1 MAAPKKPYEQ
11 FGPFILF
18 KKLETDSHG
27 ELWRAGKIDGEK
39 LGSTVALR
47 RFTSGSKAAL
57 RDAVHTAQPVLAQ
70 LHGPSFARDQ
80 VAGVIDGTPYIAW
93 DYAGGRSLRLIIDRA
108 RGNETTPANPLPL
121 DQAIVIAERVA
132 LSLAT
137 MAELRDG
144 SGNRLVHGAL
154 TPEFIWIS
162 DDGEIRVAGQT
173 MGAGF
178 IPSLID
184 AKIAY
189 DIGRY
194 FSMEYRTTGKPSKAS
209 EVYALGAVLYLVVTG
224 QEPPD
229 NLTPTVFASQMKS
242 AKTMAGDPI
251 PDDIRFILDKSLNLD
266 PNARYASVADM
277 KSALSALASGGK
289 YSATTF
295 NLAFYLSNLLK
306 KELEVEAGEREKESS
321 VNLAPYLEQPK
332 APQPLPADHVPS
344 PAPFAAHAPAPAPKK
359 KSAVPMA
366 IAAVVVLGAIGGGA
380 AMMLRKPAAP
390 APAQPAP
397 VQQAAVIPQPAA
409 QRIVS
414 EPVVAAPATTT
425 APVDPKAQ
433 EDAFEKAVQAKLAA
447 EREKMNQEMMRLQ
460 AQFTEQL
467 KREQSKNAPIV
478 TAPAPVEEERTAPSA
493 ASFDQQRRE
502 TSAPPV
508 QQAAAAP
515 ATTTPIQQQPA
526 VTQTQAP
533 APAPA
538 VAQPQQQAV
547 QTVREGDVVDV
558 SSLDVLPRPTRAIR
572 PNYPPLA
579 ARQKISATVIVSAL
593 ISETGQVLDVRVLRG
608 YPGFGINDAAVRA
621 MKSTPFSSPMK
632 DGKRVRTWFPQTM
645 EFKP

>member
-27 ELWRAGKIDGEK
+27 ELWRAGRIDGTR
-39 LGSTVALR
+39 LGPTVALR
-47 RFTSGSKAAL
+47 RFTSGSKVAL
-57 RDAVHTAQPVLAQ
+57 RDAIEAAQPILAQ
-70 LHGPSFARDQ
+70 LHGTSFARDQ
-80 VAGVIDGTPYIAW
+80 VSGVIDGVPYIAW

-108 RGNETTPANPLPL
+108 RGNETTPPKPLPL
-121 DQAIVIAERVA
+121 DQAIVIAEKVA

-144 SGNRLVHGAL
+144 AGNRLLHGAL

-162 DDGEIRVAGQT
+162 DDGEIRVAGQQL
-173 MGAGF
+173 GSGF

-194 FSMEYRTTGKPSKAS
+194 FAMEYRTTGKPTKAS

-229 NLTPTVFASQMKS
+229 NLTPTVFASAMK
-242 AKTMAGDPI
+242 AARTMTGEPI
-251 PDDIRFILDKSLNLD
+251 PDDIRLLLDKSLNLD
-266 PNARYASVADM
+266 PAARYASVAEM
-277 KSALSALASGGK
+277 KSALSALANGGK

-306 KELEVEAGEREKESS
+306 KDVEAEAAEREKEAQ
-321 VNLAPYLEQPK
+321 VNVAAYLEQPRPA
-332 APQPLPADHVPS
+332 APAPLPADHVPS
-344 PAPFAAHAPAPAPKK
+344 PAPFAAHTPQSQPKRSK
-359 KSAVPMA
+359 LPIA
-366 IAAVVVLGAIGGGA
+366 IAAVLLLGVLGGGA
-380 AMMLRKPAAP
+380 AMMMRKAP
-390 APAQPAP
+390 APAAVTPTVTQAAAVPAP
-397 VQQAAVIPQPAA
+397 VQPRV
-409 QRIVS
+409 VS
-414 EPVVAAPATTT
+414 EPVVVATTAT
-425 APVDPKAQ
+425 IDPKAQ
-433 EDAFEKAVQAKLAA
+433 EAAFELAVQQKLKE
-447 EREKMNQEMMRLQ
+447 ERDKINADMMRLQ
-460 AQFTEQL
+460 AQFTEEL
-467 KREQSKNAPIV
+467 KRSQSKNAPIA
-478 TAPAPVEEERTAPSA
+478 TARPVAAPVVEEERAPSA
-493 ASFDQQRRE
+493 AQLDQQRRE
-502 TSAPPV
+502 SAPAPVQQVAAPPV
-508 QQAAAAP
+508 APVQQQ
-515 ATTTPIQQQPA
+515 QQQPA
-526 VTQTQAP
+526 VTQPQAP
-533 APAPA
+533 APAVVQPQA
-538 VAQPQQQAV
+538 VAA
-547 QTVREGDVVDV
+547 TVREGDVVDV

-572 PNYPPLA
+572 PHYPPLA

-593 ISETGQVLDVRVLRG
+593 ISESGEVLDVRVLRG

>member
-27 ELWRAGKIDGEK
+27 ELWRAGRIDGTQ

-47 RFTSGSKAAL
+47 RFTSGSKVAL
-57 RDAVHTAQPVLAQ
+57 RDAVAAAQPVLAQ
-70 LHGPSFARDQ
+70 LHGTSFARDQ

-93 DYAGGRSLRLIIDRA
+93 DYAGGRSLRLIVDRA
-108 RGNETTPANPLPL
+108 RGSETTPPNPLPL
-121 DQAIVIAERVA
+121 DQAIVIAEKVA

-137 MAELRDG
+137 MADLRDAA
-144 SGNRLVHGAL
+144 GNRLVHGAL

-162 DDGEIRVAGQT
+162 DDGEIRVAGQQL
-173 MGAGF
+173 GSGF

-194 FSMEYRTTGKPSKAS
+194 FSMEYRTSGKPSKAS

-229 NLTPTVFASQMKS
+229 NLTPTVFASQMKA
-242 AKTMAGDPI
+242 AKTMAGEPI
-251 PDDIRFILDKSLNLD
+251 PDDIRTILDKSLNLD
-266 PNARYASVADM
+266 PAARYATVADM
-277 KSALSALASGGK
+277 KNALSSLANGGK

-295 NLAFYLSNLLK
+295 NLAFYLSHLLK
-306 KELEVEAGEREKESS
+306 KELEAEATEREKEGK
-321 VNLAPYLEQPK
+321 VNLAPYLEKPRV
-332 APQPLPADHVPS
+332 AEPLPADHVPS
-344 PAPFAAHAPAPAPKK
+344 PVPFAAHAAAAQAPKK
-359 KSAVPMA
+359 SKLPLA
-366 IAAVVVLGAIGGGA
+366 IAAVVVLGVLGGGA
-380 AMMLRKPAAP
+380 AMMLKKAPATPAATTTTQAAALPVP
-390 APAQPAP
+390 APQAP
-397 VQQAAVIPQPAA
+397 RVI
-409 QRIVS
+409 S
-414 EPVVAAPATTT
+414 EPVVAAPATATL
-425 APVDPKAQ
+425 DPKAQ
-433 EDAFEKAVQAKLAA
+433 EAAFEQAVQQKLRE
-447 EREKMNQEMMRLQ
+447 EREKLNADMMRLQ
-460 AQFTEQL
+460 SQFTDQL
-467 KREQSKNAPIV
+467 KREQSKNAPV
-478 TAPAPVEEERTAPSA
+478 ATTPVATQVVEEERAPSA
-493 ASFDQQRRE
+493 AQLDQQRRE
-502 TSAPPV
+502 T
-508 QQAAAAP
+508 AAAAP
-515 ATTTPIQQQPA
+515 VQQTAAPAVTPIQQQPA

-538 VAQPQQQAV
+538 PAVAQPQ
-547 QTVREGDVVDV
+547 TVATIREGDVVDV
-558 SSLDVLPRPTRAIR
+558 SALDTLPRPTRPIR

-593 ISETGQVLDVRVLRG
+593 ISESGEVLDVRVLRG

-621 MKSTPFSSPMK
+621 MKSTSFSAPMK